1 MRKSAIKAL
10 TAAAGAAAMT
20 LAMAGHASA
29 STPITVTD
37 VGITG
42 NYIASI
48 SSLPYQVYSGMM
60 LFTAHTDD
68 GTNVPDLFGFCIDIS
83 HEINL
88 GGGQSLSYLDTEG
101 DSGVLLKNYAD
112 TPPSALT
119 NTGDPT
125 KPLDPKNQL
134 SAITNLVDT
143 GFLLYEANP
152 TSADTLMREAAIQAA
167 IWQIENPG
175 ITVSLNDGSAEA
187 AFLQYSTGS
196 WVSTVPAQDKVFTL
210 VSQDGHQ
217 SFAIGWPVAVPEPST
232 WAMMLVGFG
241 GMGALLRRSRKA
253 AIAAA

>member
-10 TAAAGAAAMT
+10 AAAAGAAAVT
-20 LAMAGHASA
+20 LAMAGQASA

-42 NYIASI
+42 NYIANI

-60 LFTAHTDD
+60 LFTANAAG
-68 GTNVPDLFGFCIDIS
+68 GTNVPDLDGFCIDIS

-88 GGGQSLSYLDTEG
+88 GGGQGLSYLDTMG

-112 TPPSALT
+112 GSALT
-119 NTGDPT
+119 DTGDPT

-143 GFLLYEANP
+143 GFLLYKADP
-152 TSADTLMREAAIQAA
+152 TSADTLMNEAAIQAA

-175 ITVSLNDGSAEA
+175 ITVSLVDSSAQA
-187 AFLQYSTGS
+187 AFLKYSTGD
-196 WVSTVPAQDKVFTL
+196 WVSAVTPEDRVFTL
-210 VSQDGHQ
+210 VSQDRHQ
-217 SFAIGWPVAVPEPST
+217 SFAIGWPVPEPST

-241 GMGALLRRSRKA
+241 GMGAVLRRSRKA
-253 AIAAA
+253 TAATA